1 MRIGIMQ
8 GRLLPPIAGR
18 IQAFP
23 GVEWRR
29 EFEIAADV
37 GLESI
42 EWIFEASTL
51 SDNPLGHDQ
60 SAAVIRDVCQASG
73 VTVASVCA
81 DWFMERPLL
90 QGTLSDR
97 AESERT
103 LERLIER
110 CHHIGIAR
118 VVLPFVD
125 ASAIRSDREQ
135 SELIEVLGDVA
146 SGARQRGVELHLET
160 DLGPSDFARLLDRI
174 PSESVKVNYDS
185 GNSASLGYR
194 VQDEFDAYGPR
205 VGSVHVKDRV
215 TGGGTVPLGEGNADF
230 EALFAGL
237 ADLAYSGD
245 LILQVARGV
254 PGAEAGWAQA
264 NLAFVR
270 RYLTSP

>member
-29 EFEIAADV
+29 EFEIAANV

-42 EWIFEASTL
+42 EWIFEVSTM
-51 SDNPLGHDQ
+51 SGNPLGHDQ
-60 SAAVIRDVCQASG
+60 SATLIRDASQASR
-73 VTVASVCA
+73 VAVASVCA

-90 QGTLSDR
+90 RGTLSDR

-103 LERLIER
+103 LELLIER
-110 CHHIGIAR
+110 CHHIGIER

-125 ASAIRSDREQ
+125 ASAIRS
-135 SELIEVLGDVA
+135 ELERMDLIALLGRLA
-146 SGARQRGVELHLET
+146 SDAAKRGIELHLET
-160 DLGPSDFARLLDRI
+160 DLGPSDFGRLLDRI
-174 PSESVKVNYDS
+174 PASGVKVNYDS

-194 VQDEFDAYGPR
+194 VQEEFGAYGAR
-205 VGSVHVKDRV
+205 IGSVHVKDRM
-215 TGGGTVPLGEGNADF
+215 TGGGTVPLGEGDADF

-237 ADLAYSGD
+237 AGLAYNGD
-245 LILQVARGV
+245 LILQVARGNA
-254 PGAEAGWAQA
+254 GAEALWAQA

>member
-51 SDNPLGHDQ
+51 SDNPLAYDQ
-60 SAAVIRDVCQASG
+60 SATLIRDVSQASG
-73 VTVASVCA
+73 VAVASVCA

-97 AESERT
+97 GESERT
-103 LERLIER
+103 LEQLMER
-110 CHHIGIAR
+110 CHHIGIER

-135 SELIEVLGDVA
+135 SDLIELLGRVA
-146 SGARQRGVELHLET
+146 STARQRGVELHLET

-174 PSESVKVNYDS
+174 PAESVKANYDS

-194 VQDEFDAYGPR
+194 VQEEFAAYGAR
-205 VGSVHVKDRV
+205 IGSVHVKDRV
-215 TGGGTVPLGEGNADF
+215 IGGGTVPLGEGNADF

-237 ADLAYSGD
+237 AGLAYCGD

-254 PGAEAGWAQA
+254 AGAEAQGAQA